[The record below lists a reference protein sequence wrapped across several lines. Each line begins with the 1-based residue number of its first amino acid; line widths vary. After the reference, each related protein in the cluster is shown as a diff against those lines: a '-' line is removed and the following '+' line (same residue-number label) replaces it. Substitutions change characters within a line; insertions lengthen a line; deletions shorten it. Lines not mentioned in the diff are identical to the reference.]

1 VLDGQKLLSSGPKRI
16 YIGATLARQGLL
28 SGLVMNLASTPETGR
43 SAQAARLL
51 RLAIVTTAAPP
62 SANGQARVLGQI
74 IAPEMFAPPIFL
86 TDQMSIVEVD
96 QAHNGRHFEL
106 SPPRFQ
112 FTTRRWGKLVATLN
126 HGGGLVRTVAIR
138 ADEIMRILQE
148 NQVDVIIGCSG
159 NPFDLPSSYLA
170 ARRLK
175 IPFVAY
181 LFDDPVYQWERGAYR
196 SFARLSERFWSRGVT
211 ALIAPNE
218 VLARDV
224 KKRLPRHKVQIVR
237 NPVDSN
243 IVPAALD
250 DQIPAQRSSDDA
262 SIWRLLYTGSVYA
275 AQASS
280 FRNLVAAL
288 GKLRG
293 RFVIDIYTGQHGSD
307 LVSKDLASAHVSVHP
322 QAPHATAITLQKT
335 ADILFLPLA
344 FDSPIPEVIQ
354 SSAPAKL
361 GEYLASG
368 RPILVHA
375 PAGSFV
381 TELIRDAEAGVVVD
395 TSDPQRLATAL
406 LKIASD
412 DMLRKRIVAN
422 ASALACQFSV
432 ERARDDFFAIMTSAA
447 KYRCQ

>member
-1 VLDGQKLLSSGPKRI
+1 
-16 YIGATLARQGLL
+16 
-28 SGLVMNLASTPETGR
+28 MNLASTKETKR

-86 TDQMSIVEVD
+86 TDQMNIVEVD
-96 QAHNGRHFEL
+96 EAHNGRHFEL

-112 FTTRRWGKLVATLN
+112 FTASRWGRLAAKLN
-126 HGGGLVRTVAIR
+126 HGAGLARSIAIR
-138 ADEIMRILQE
+138 ADEITRILKE
-148 NQVDVIIGCSG
+148 NQVDAIIGCSG
-159 NPFDLPSSYLA
+159 NPFDLPASYLA

-175 IPFVAY
+175 IPFIAY

-196 SFARLSERFWSRGVT
+196 ILARFSERLWSRGVA

-224 KKRLPRHKVQIVR
+224 KKRLPRHNIQIVR
-237 NPVDSN
+237 NPVNSN
-243 IVPAALD
+243 IVPAALN
-250 DQIPAQRSSDDA
+250 DQIPAERSSDDA
-262 SIWRLLYTGSVYA
+262 SAWRLLYTGSVYA

-280 FRNLVAAL
+280 FRNLVAAI

-307 LVSKDLASAHVSVHP
+307 LVSKDLASPNVIVHP
-322 QAPHATAITLQKT
+322 QAPHATAIALQKT

-381 TELIRDAEAGVVVD
+381 TELIRNAEAGVVVD
-395 TSDPQRLATAL
+395 TSDPQRLAEAL
-406 LKIASD
+406 LRIAGD
-412 DMLRKRIVAN
+412 EMLRKRIVAN
-422 ASALACQFSV
+422 ASVLACQFSV
-432 ERARDDFFAIMTSAA
+432 ERARDDFHAIMTSVA
-447 KYRCQ
+447 KHRCQ

>member
-1 VLDGQKLLSSGPKRI
+1 
-16 YIGATLARQGLL
+16 
-28 SGLVMNLASTPETGR
+28 MNLVSTQETTR
-43 SAQAARLL
+43 SGQATKLL

-74 IAPEMFAPPIFL
+74 TAPEMFAPPIFL
-86 TDQMSIVEVD
+86 TDQMSLVEVD
-96 QAHNGRHFEL
+96 QAHHGRHFEL

-112 FTTRRWGKLVATLN
+112 FTTRRWGKLAARLN
-126 HGGGLVRTVAIR
+126 RGGGLVRSVAIR

-148 NQVDVIIGCSG
+148 NPVDVIVGCSG
-159 NPFDLPSSYLA
+159 NPFDLPASYLA

-196 SFARLSERFWSRGVT
+196 SFARLSERFWSRSVA

-224 KKRLPRHKVQIVR
+224 KRRLPCHNVQIVR
-237 NPVDSN
+237 NPVDSA
-243 IVPAALD
+243 IVPATLD
-250 DQIPAQRSSDDA
+250 DRLPAERSGANA
-262 SIWRLLYTGSVYA
+262 SVWRLLYTGSVYS

-288 GKLRG
+288 GKLQG

-307 LVSKDLASAHVSVHP
+307 LVSKDLASPHVIVHP
-322 QAPHATAITLQKT
+322 QAAHATVIALQKT
-335 ADILFLPLA
+335 ADMLFLPLA

-395 TSDPQRLATAL
+395 TSDPQRLAEAL

-412 DMLRKRIVAN
+412 NMLRKRIVAN
-422 ASALACQFSV
+422 ASALACQFRV
-432 ERARDDFFAIMTSAA
+432 ERSRNDFLAIMTSAA
-447 KYRCQ
+447 KHRCQ

>member
-1 VLDGQKLLSSGPKRI
+1 MSQRHLRTSNESHFKKETKSSPHTLVVGP
-16 YIGATLARQGLL
+16 
-28 SGLVMNLASTPETGR
+28 M
-43 SAQAARLL
+43 
-51 RLAIVTTAAPP
+51 RLAVVTTAAPP

-86 TDQMSIVEVD
+86 TDQMNIIELD

-112 FTTRRWGKLVATLN
+112 FTTRRWGRLAAKLN
-126 HGGGLVRTVAIR
+126 RGGGLARSVTTR
-138 ADEIMRILQE
+138 AHEIMRILKE
-148 NQVDVIIGCSG
+148 NQVDAIIGCSG
-159 NPFDLPSSYLA
+159 NPFDLPASYLA

-196 SFARLSERFWSRGVT
+196 SLARLSERLWSCGAA

-224 KKRLPRHKVQIVR
+224 KKRLPRHKIHIVR

-243 IVPAALD
+243 IVRAAVDVDQLPAE
-250 DQIPAQRSSDDA
+250 RSSNDA
-262 SIWRLLYTGSVYA
+262 SLRRLLYTGSVYS

-288 GKLRG
+288 DKLQG
-293 RFVIDIYTGQHGSD
+293 RFVIDIYTGQHRSD
-307 LVSKDLASAHVSVHP
+307 LVCKDLASPHVVVHP
-322 QAPHATAITLQKT
+322 QISHATAIALQKT
-335 ADILFLPLA
+335 ADVLFLPLA
-344 FDSPIPEVIQ
+344 FDSPIPEVIR

-361 GEYLASG
+361 GEYLASE

-375 PAGSFV
+375 PAESFV
-381 TELIRDAEAGVVVD
+381 TELIRDGEAGVVVD
-395 TSDPQRLATAL
+395 TPDPQRLAEAL
-406 LKIASD
+406 LRIAGD
-412 DMLRKRIVAN
+412 EALRKRIVAN
-422 ASALACQFSV
+422 ASVLARQFSV
-432 ERARDDFFAIMTSAA
+432 ERARDDFLAVMTSLA
-447 KYRCQ
+447 KRRYR